1 MIDPGKL
8 ADTAFTGVQTERLM
22 EILTG
27 ISMGTTSPEAAKLV
41 ILEAFPAIDPAIVDR
56 MIAAS
61 LKFKPAQGG
70 YVPDGGRYV
79 LKT

>member
-1 MIDPGKL
+1 VNDAGKL

-41 ILEAFPAIDPAIVDR
+41 ILEAFPAIDPGIVDR

-61 LKFKPAQGG
+61 LKFKPKPKVD
-70 YVPDGGRYV
+70 VPNA
-79 LKT
+79 